1 MRDDAAARRFKGGP
15 RAKLCKVNEDKNTQW
30 IGRTRYYVLHDEILF
45 MDASVDPPQRMRAA
59 PIFYLIGK
67 IRIHIRARSLCVTG
81 ILPLP
86 FSLFLSLSSPL

>member
-1 MRDDAAARRFKGGP
+1 VRGP

-45 MDASVDPPQRMRAA
+45 MDVPVDLPRRMRAT

-67 IRIHIRARSLCVTG
+67 IRIHIRARSLCMIV
-81 ILPLP
+81 ILPL
-86 FSLFLSLSSPL
+86 LLLLLSLSLALPL